1 MGCELNILRIT
12 ETLRSK
18 LKNSAQ
24 KNLWTLFIDLK
35 SAFDT
40 VSHEILFKKMR
51 DLNISIPLVD
61 TIEWLYKQTA
71 FRVNDKDIQIGAGV
85 IQGGV
90 LSPTLFLIMFNDIL

>member
-18 LKNSAQ
+18 SKNPAT

-51 DLNISIPLVD
+51 DLNISTPLVD
-61 TIEWLYKQTA
+61 TIEWLY
-71 FRVNDKDIQIGAGV
+71 R
-85 IQGGV
+85 
-90 LSPTLFLIMFNDIL
+90 